1 MKMLDIDIRDAFFDK
16 VYTIAQADHN
26 VVFLTDDMGAHTLE
40 IFKKNLPDQFIN
52 IGVAE
57 QNMISLSAG
66 LALGGKKVFAYG
78 IAPFV
83 TMRCYEQIKI
93 DLCCMNLP
101 VTLVSVG
108 AGYTYGS
115 DGPTHH
121 AIQDIAIMRALPE
134 ITIWNPSDVMMT
146 AACAE
151 MSYKNRGPCY
161 VRIERGKLPHI
172 HNESANDFTEG
183 LKCVKSGAD
192 ITIIATGVMMHMAFK
207 VAKRLAEH
215 SVSAGIIDFYRIK
228 PVNENLLLRHLDQSK
243 KVVTIEEHSI
253 IGGVGTIV
261 SEVLSDNN
269 RHIPL
274 KRLAVDD
281 YHCYKYG
288 DREWLNA
295 LSGLDEDSIV
305 RRILD
310 WLLIGG
316 R

>member
-16 VYTIAQADHN
+16 VYTIAQADRN

-40 IFKKNLPDQFIN
+40 IFKENLPDQFIN

-57 QNMISLSAG
+57 QNMISISAG

-134 ITIWNPSDVMMT
+134 ITIWNPSDVIMT
-146 AACAE
+146 DACAE
-151 MSYKNRGPCY
+151 MSYKSIGPCY

-172 HNESANDFTEG
+172 HNGGANDFTEG
-183 LKCVKSGAD
+183 LKYVKSGAD
-192 ITIIATGVMMHMAFK
+192 LTIIATGSMMHMAFK
-207 VAKRLAEH
+207 VVKRLAEH

-228 PVNENLLLRHLDQSK
+228 PVNENLLLKLLDQSK

-261 SEVLSDNN
+261 SEVLSDNS

-305 RRILD
+305 KRILD
-310 WLLIGG
+310 WI
-316 R
+316 